1 MPPVSQTLVANTAAA
16 FVLAGGLSTSAA
28 SLNYEI
34 SDSPDVSVTGD
45 GSLAAYVETHRHGI
59 VEEALAWQDV
69 VSKMTVNHR
78 QMEQWE
84 EKVTSDF
91 VASLFE

>member
-1 MPPVSQTLVANTAAA
+1 MPPVPQTLVANTAAA
-16 FVLAGGLSTSAA
+16 FLLAGGLSTSAA

-45 GSLAAYVETHRHGI
+45 SSWSACIETRRHEI

-69 VSKMTVNHR
+69 VDTMTVNHR